1 MPAHQSTIEV
11 LGRLFWHSIILQEHW
26 GGCASTTEYYRS
38 TGEAVLAHYNTTG
51 ALGSLCWYIEVLY
64 EYWLGCASRVEYYMS
79 TGETAGTEEYYRNTA
94 WRGCSDTTE
103 YYRTREAVL
112 VHEYY
117 RNTWDTLLVQWY
129 TIRTLGRLCWYRRV
143 L

>member
-1 MPAHQSTIEV
+1 M
-11 LGRLFWHSIILQEHW
+11 
-26 GGCASTTEYYRS
+26 
-38 TGEAVLAHYNTTG
+38 AHYNTTG
-51 ALGSLCWYIEVLY
+51 ALGSLCWYNEVLY